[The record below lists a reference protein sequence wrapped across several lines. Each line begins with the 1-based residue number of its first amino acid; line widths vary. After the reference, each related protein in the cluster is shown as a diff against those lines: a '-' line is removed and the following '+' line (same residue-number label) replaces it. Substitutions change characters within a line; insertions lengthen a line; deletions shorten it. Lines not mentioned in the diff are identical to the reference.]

1 MAPRIQ
7 THSFRR
13 KSLPRALLSRALAS
27 CGFALYDMVLGQGPL
42 ASEPQLVG
50 PMAPVVVRAAEPS
63 DLEDLG
69 RREGPGAMERY
80 AVNEGLGSRCVV
92 AVHGTTLVGY
102 AWLNTTFVEFL
113 GEELSRLPAGTMFI
127 HNVFV
132 FPEHRGK
139 KVLQQLLAGVWQRG
153 RAAGLHTA
161 ACVVD
166 RANAPALAAF
176 RRVGM
181 RFRTAPI
188 VKLPGLNPVLL
199 GARSLRSSE
208 A

>member
-1 MAPRIQ
+1 VVPKIQ
-7 THSFRR
+7 THPFRR
-13 KSLPRALLSRALAS
+13 KSLPRAFLSRALAS
-27 CGFALYDMVLGQGPL
+27 CGFALYDMVLGQGSL
-42 ASEPQLVG
+42 APEPQLVG
-50 PMAPVVVRAAEPS
+50 PMAPVVVRVAEPS

-69 RREGPGAMERY
+69 RRKGPGAMKRFD
-80 AVNEGLGSRCVV
+80 VNEGLGSRCVV
-92 AVHGTTLVGY
+92 AVHGATLVGY
-102 AWLNTTFVEFL
+102 AWLNTAFVAFL
-113 GEELSRLPAGTMFI
+113 GEAMSRLPAGTLFI
-127 HNVFV
+127 HDVFV

-139 KVLQQLLAGVWQRG
+139 KVSEQLLTGVWQRG

-161 ACVVD
+161 ACLVD

-188 VKLPGLNPVLL
+188 VKLPGLSPVLL
-199 GARSLRSSE
+199 GAGSLRSSE

>member
-1 MAPRIQ
+1 
-7 THSFRR
+7 
-13 KSLPRALLSRALAS
+13 
-27 CGFALYDMVLGQGPL
+27 
-42 ASEPQLVG
+42 
-50 PMAPVVVRAAEPS
+50 MAPVVVRVAEPS
-63 DLEDLG
+63 DFEDLG
-69 RREGPGAMERY
+69 RREGPGAMERF
-80 AVNEGLGSRCVV
+80 AVNEGLGSRCIV

-113 GEELSRLPAGTMFI
+113 GEALSRLPAGTMFI

-139 KVLQQLLAGVWQRG
+139 KVLQQLLTGAWQRG

-181 RFRTAPI
+181 CFRTAPI